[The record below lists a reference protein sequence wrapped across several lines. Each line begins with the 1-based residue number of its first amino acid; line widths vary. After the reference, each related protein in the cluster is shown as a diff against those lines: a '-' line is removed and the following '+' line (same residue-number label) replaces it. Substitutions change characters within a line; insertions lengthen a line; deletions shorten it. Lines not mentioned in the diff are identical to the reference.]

1 MIDWNIFPLLWTLDN
16 DETDSRS
23 LQCPLLIGISLFHKV
38 MHWLFIYIFLVSLVK
53 VLTKSSPGQEQQRSA
68 DDPSS
73 LGIISGIVASSLLI
87 IFIIVGL
94 LLYRHGGL
102 RYLLFC
108 IYVYA
113 TDILYWLS
121 LSVSFLNLEEKL
133 IGNPLGIRRSIRL
146 AQKVRWLFLLK
157 LINIAGSWSRINNSI
172 HVIQYPILYQNKEML
187 TSQRKK
193 IEKKSLLLDLL
204 IQKLCN
210 HKQCIVI
217 FFQWDAMFKKEE
229 RGKQRV

>member
-1 MIDWNIFPLLWTLDN
+1 M
-16 DETDSRS
+16 
-23 LQCPLLIGISLFHKV
+23 
-38 MHWLFIYIFLVSLVK
+38 YIFLVSLVK
-53 VLTKSSPGQEQQRSA
+53 VLTKSFPGQEQQRSA

-193 IEKKSLLLDLL
+193 IEKKSLLLDWL

-210 HKQCIVI
+210 YKQCII
-217 FFQWDAMFKKEE
+217 ISFQ
-229 RGKQRV
+229 